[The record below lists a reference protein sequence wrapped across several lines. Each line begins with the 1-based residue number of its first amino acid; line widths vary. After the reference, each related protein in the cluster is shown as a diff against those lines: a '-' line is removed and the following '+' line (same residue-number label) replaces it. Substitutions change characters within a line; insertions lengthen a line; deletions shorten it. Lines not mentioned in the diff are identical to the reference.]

1 MLHHDKPLRKQ
12 VAVVRIGLEERFERL
27 RASSRRTATEV
38 RNENEVLKADRD
50 ALRAIIMMTCGTAS
64 PPRRKGV

>member
-1 MLHHDKPLRKQ
+1 M
-12 VAVVRIGLEERFERL
+12 VRVGLEERFKRL
-27 RASSRRTATEV
+27 RASSRRTVTEV

-50 ALRAIIMMTCGTAS
+50 ALRAIIVMTCGTAS